1 MSSIEL
7 RGVKNMSGR
16 CAVKKYK
23 LNNKGSA
30 IVTVLVVVTFI
41 TILATIMLYIS
52 ASNIQMKAADYRT
65 KESFYQA
72 EIPVEELKAQLVED
86 VQLAFAKAYTAAM
99 SEYAGF
105 GDAQNAEDNYRRLFC
120 EEMNKIWAG
129 RCPKDE
135 EGNRVW
141 EVGIHMV
148 AKQPTDGGTWS
159 VAVAPSEK
167 FDESKIFTEGWL
179 VLRNVEFIYDSSEGY
194 TSIISTDFC
203 ITIPEVQWPDANGHY
218 GAAGSGTE
226 ERLNFSSCVNYMNW
240 TKQ

>member
-1 MSSIEL
+1 M
-7 RGVKNMSGR
+7 RGAEENMNRR
-16 CAVKKYK
+16 CAVKRCK

-72 EIPVEELKAQLVED
+72 EIPVEELRAQLVED
-86 VQLAFAKAYTAAM
+86 VQLAFAKAYTVAV
-99 SEYAGF
+99 SEYSGLV
-105 GDAQNAEDNYRRLFC
+105 DAQNSEDNYRRLFC

-129 RCPKDE
+129 RCPNDE
-135 EGNRVW
+135 DGNRKW
-141 EVGIHMV
+141 EVGIHLV
-148 AKQPTDGGTWS
+148 AAQPTDGGTWS

-167 FDESKIFTEGWL
+167 FDDSKIFSEGWL
-179 VLRNVEFIYDSSEGY
+179 ILRNVEFVYDSSEGY
-194 TSIISTDFC
+194 TSIISTDYC
-203 ITIPEVQWPDANGHY
+203 IKIPELQWPDTNGHY
-218 GAAGSGTE
+218 GAAGAGTE

-240 TKQ
+240 TKR

>member
-7 RGVKNMSGR
+7 RGVKNMSGQ

-179 VLRNVEFIYDSSEGY
+179 VLRNVEFVYDSSEGY

-218 GAAGSGTE
+218 SAAGSGTE